1 MAKYS
6 IQAQRREVIG
16 KQVGALRREGLL
28 PGVVYGPKMDE
39 TVQVVVNRRD
49 FQRFFVQHGHATLIT
64 LDLDGGSHKVYI
76 RNVQQDNL
84 KREPLHVDFY
94 EPNLRALNRV
104 MVPVAYHGLPKGH
117 GGVLTELFTELEI
130 EATPA
135 KMPESIDVDLSGMTE
150 VGDAIR
156 IGDLK
161 LPRGVKAT
169 ADPDSVLFILDDTSN
184 DRAAMGAEVA
194 QIIEEVAE

>member
-1 MAKYS
+1 MAKYT
-6 IQAQRREVIG
+6 IPAQRREVLG

-49 FQRFFVQHGHATLIT
+49 FERFFVQHGHATLIT
-64 LDLDGGSHKVYI
+64 LDVEGKSHDVYI
-76 RNVQQDNL
+76 RNVQQDTL

-94 EPNLRALNRV
+94 EPNLRQITRV
-104 MVPVAYHGLPKGH
+104 LVPVAHHGLPKTH
-117 GGVLTELFTELEI
+117 GGVLTELFTELEL

-135 KMPESIDVDLSGMTE
+135 KMPSVIDVDLSGMSE

-156 IGDLK
+156 VGDLK
-161 LPRGVKAT
+161 LPKGIKAT
-169 ADPDSVLFILDDTSN
+169 ADADTVLFILDDTSN
-184 DRAAMGAEVA
+184 DRAAMGAEIGK
-194 QIIEEVAE
+194 IIEAIVE

>member
-1 MAKYS
+1 MAKYA
-6 IQAQRREVIG
+6 IPAQRRSVLG

-28 PGVVYGPKMDE
+28 PGVVYGPKIDE
-39 TVQVVVNRRD
+39 TIQVVVNRRD
-49 FQRFFVQHGHATLIT
+49 FERFFVQHGHATLIG
-64 LDLDGGSHKVYI
+64 LELDGEARQVYI

-84 KREPLHVDFY
+84 KRQPLHVDFY
-94 EPNLRALNRV
+94 EPNLRALTKV
-104 MVPVAYHGLPKGH
+104 MVPVAHHGLGKTN

-135 KMPESIDVDLSGMTE
+135 KMPSVIDVDLSGMTD

-161 LPRGVKAT
+161 LPKGIRAT
-169 ADPDSVLFILDDTSN
+169 ADAGTVLFILDDTS
-184 DRAAMGAEVA
+184 
-194 QIIEEVAE
+194 